1 MAPGR
6 PFLWRVHA
14 RIWVC
19 RWIFVLGVQVS
30 CPANPIGGVVTF
42 GDAQIQNCVPG
53 LTTIVQSTDRA
64 VIDWQSFSIGAGERT
79 NFIVPDATSATLNRV
94 LGCDPS
100 ILNGTLTSNGHL
112 FLINSNGIIFG
123 QGSTVDVGS
132 LTASTLDLDNGS
144 FMAGGEMV
152 FKGSSEAAVKN
163 AGTINAATGDVFL
176 IGYQVSNSG
185 TIRAPNG
192 TVGLAAGSEVL
203 IMPVGDERVVVRN
216 AAGRGKKTGVS
227 NSGVIEANVAEIKA
241 HGGNVYALAIRNTGR
256 VAATGVT
263 RQGGRILLSA
273 NGGKIENSGS
283 LMARGISGNGG
294 QIKISAGS
302 KGNVTI
308 NGRVDADGPNG
319 AGGQVSITG
328 EQVTIRRA
336 ILVSADGAT
345 EGGQISIGSDASAGT
360 DEALA
365 SKTVIEGIISANS
378 SQGMG
383 GEIRLGGNS
392 LTLESD
398 SVIGANGA
406 LGGGRIFA
414 GGGFDGSL
422 VSSSCLMVD
431 CDALI
436 TANALENGNGGNVM
450 ILASKE
456 LTFQGSLQA
465 FGGLIS
471 GDGGFAELSAKES
484 LSIGQLSGRVDLSAL
499 NGHAGSLLID
509 SGEMLILNPGNCP
522 PQTNF
527 LDAEDV
533 SNFLNTANLTV
544 QTDRSG
550 GGSGNIVVSGR
561 VAWCSANSLTINAD
575 CDFRMINTDGS
586 IGVLD
591 SQGGG
596 NVIINAARSVLLESC
611 TMIGTSTG
619 NVLISARQADITLGG
634 SIITGGGNV
643 SLSGVGVMSVG
654 TVNAG
659 SGTIVI
665 DGNDGTINLAGA
677 LTTTNGTA
685 AAVRILDATT
695 ASFGNITTGAAGT
708 VVLGEAGADS
718 LSGAVTQTGAI
729 NAGTVVGNTGSTVM
743 LDGNNTVVSFGAF
756 TSTGAFTF
764 NDAAGGLSMTGNVET
779 RGGAATILTMGGVLA
794 LGGNSITTSG
804 GDVSLSGVGVT
815 STGGTVNAGSGTIL
829 VDGNDGAINLAGTL
843 TTTNGTTR
851 AVRIIDATTATLGNI
866 TTGAAGTVVLGEA
879 GGDNLSGAV
888 TQTGAIDTGT
898 LTGNGGSTVMLD
910 GSNKVVNLGP
920 LTSVDE
926 FVFKD
931 TTGGLNV
938 TGNVETHGGAVTVST
953 AGGALALGSSSI
965 TTDGGNVSLT
975 GVGVTSTGGAVDAG
989 GGTILVDGNDG
1000 AINVAGELK
1009 TTNGTAAAVRI
1020 VDATT
1025 ASLGNITTGAA
1036 GTVALGG
1043 AAGDNLSGAVT
1054 QTGAIN
1060 AGTVVGNSGSTVTL
1074 DGNNTVVNLGPLTS
1088 TGAFVFKDTT
1098 GGLNVTG
1105 SVETRGGAATIST
1118 AGGALALG
1126 SNNITTSGGNVSL
1139 TGEGVTSTGG
1149 TVNAGGGTISVDG
1162 NDGAINLA
1170 GALATTN
1177 GTSTAVRIIDATT
1190 ATLGNITTG
1199 AAGTVALGEAGGD
1212 NLSGAVTQT
1221 GAIKTGSLILAGN
1234 GDFTLTGTSNAI
1246 GFVATAGTVG
1256 SMALTNSIGLT
1267 IGSVGAASGLRAVG
1281 DVRVSVTGAD
1291 GLLIQH
1297 DINSQGGVIALN
1309 ASGIAVNGAT
1319 ISSTGAAAVTLT
1331 ANQFVLSN
1339 QPVINGMLNGTG
1351 GTAQLSLNDSNLTT
1365 GQNYLIGA
1373 DKITA
1378 GSRIYSFQ
1386 NVSALRFDLGSG
1398 NDYSDTNFFIFTQY
1412 FNAGGGANK
1421 LVVDGSLVTSSPLTR
1436 AGFGT
1441 ITFTEAAPVPNASPF
1456 GAVLLQNATP
1466 GSGPGSGSSSQTNN
1480 FNSTGTSGVRPGAA
1494 LAGLG
1499 AGGAAGALSGSL
1511 VASLS
1516 GSIGQSLGLV
1526 SAGGGAPPSFGLQSQ
1541 MNATTSA
1548 ATESELNAALGGD
1561 GTMGVRSSTGL
1572 VSVDPSSGPPTPK
1585 AMAQLAEG
1593 FSLLA
1598 LSELSFG
1605 AIGLNQVTVTS
1616 PLGVQSMVLGGPPPN
1631 LALQQMMAKTAS
1643 PDSFSQLFAML
1654 GGDGTAQIDSVAG
1667 SVAVDLLGKGVPGYI
1682 QSILAAIISPGAFG
1696 EISVA
1701 LGGTGEFIVNDSQGL
1716 AIMDPSGAPAGQQVS
1731 AAVLAM
1737 LAAAANSQ
1745 LSLVLGDEGAGLLM
1759 AWDGIQSTAFDTALP
1774 SPLVIAQLN
1783 AATNPQSQEE
1793 LDTATR

>member
-14 RIWVC
+14 PSWVC
-19 RWIFVLGVQVS
+19 TWICALGVQIS
-30 CPANPIGGVVTF
+30 CPANPIGGVVTL
-42 GDAQIQNCVPG
+42 GDAQIQNSVPG

-112 FLINSNGIIFG
+112 FLLNSNGIIFG

-132 LTASTLDLDNGS
+132 LTASTLDLDNGA

-163 AGTINAATGDVFL
+163 AGMINASTGDVFL

-216 AAGRGKKTGVS
+216 AAGSRKKTGVS

-241 HGGNVYALAIRNTGR
+241 YGGNVYALAIRNTGR
-256 VAATGVT
+256 IAATGVT

-283 LMARGISGNGG
+283 LVARGTSGNGG
-294 QIKISAGS
+294 QIKVSAGS
-302 KGNVTI
+302 KGKVTI
-308 NGRVDADGPNG
+308 NGRVDADGPDG
-319 AGGQVSITG
+319 SGGQVSITG

-336 ILVSADGAT
+336 IWVSADGAT
-345 EGGQISIGSDASAGT
+345 EGGRVSIGSDAEAGT
-360 DEALA
+360 DEAAA
-365 SKTVIEGIISANS
+365 SKTVIEGVISANS

-392 LTLESD
+392 LTLEGE
-398 SVIGANGA
+398 SVISASGA

-422 VSSSCLMVD
+422 VNSTCVLVE
-431 CDALI
+431 CGALL
-436 TANALENGNGGNVM
+436 TANALENGNGGKVM
-450 ILASKE
+450 VLASKE

-465 FGGLIS
+465 LGGVNS
-471 GDGGFAELSAKES
+471 GAGGYAELSAKES
-484 LSIGQLSGRVDLSAL
+484 LSIAQLGGYLDLSAS
-499 NGHAGSLLID
+499 NGRAGSLLIA
-509 SGEMLILNPGNCP
+509 SGGMLILNPGNCP

-550 GGSGNIVVSGR
+550 DGSGNIVVSGT

-575 CDFRMINTDGS
+575 CDFSMINTDG
-586 IGVLD
+586 GVGIID

-596 NVIINAARSVLLESC
+596 NVTISATGSVLLEAETC
-611 TMIGTSTG
+611 IVTSTG
-619 NVLISARQADITLGG
+619 NV
-634 SIITGGGNV
+634 
-643 SLSGVGVMSVG
+643 SLTGVGVTSIGG

-659 SGTIVI
+659 SGTILL
-665 DGNDGTINLAGA
+665 DGNDGAIHLAGA
-677 LTTTNGTA
+677 LTTTNGTGT
-685 AAVRILDATT
+685 AVRIIDATT
-695 ASFGNITTGAAGT
+695 VTLGDITTGAAGT
-708 VVLGEAGADS
+708 VVLGESGGDT

-729 NAGTVVGNTGSTVM
+729 NAGTVIGNTGSTVT
-743 LDGNNTVVSFGAF
+743 LDGNNTVGGLGAF

-764 NDAAGGLSMTGNVET
+764 NDTTGGLNMTGSVET
-779 RGGAATILTMGGVLA
+779 RGGAAAISTMGGVLA
-794 LGGNSITTSG
+794 LGSNSITTSG
-804 GDVSLSGVGVT
+804 GNVSLTGTGVT
-815 STGGTVNAGSGTIL
+815 STGGTVNAGAGTIL
-829 VDGNDGAINLAGTL
+829 VDGNDGAVNLAGAL
-843 TTTNGTTR
+843 TTTNGTST
-851 AVRIIDATTATLGNI
+851 AVRIIDATTASLGNI

-888 TQTGAIDTGT
+888 TQTGSIDTGT

-938 TGNVETHGGAVTVST
+938 TGNVETHGGAATVST
-953 AGGALALGSSSI
+953 AGGALALGNSSI
-965 TTDGGNVSLT
+965 TTQGGNVSLT
-975 GVGVTSTGGAVDAG
+975 GVGVTSSGGAVDAG

-1000 AINVAGELK
+1000 AINLAGELK
-1009 TTNGTAAAVRI
+1009 TTNGTASAVRVI
-1020 VDATT
+1020 DATTASLGNITTGAAGTVVLGEAGADNLSGAVTQTGAIDAGTLTGNGGSTVTLDGSNKVVNLGPLTSVDAFVFNDTTGGLNVTGNVETRGGAATVATAGGALALGGHSVTTSGGNVSLTGEGVSSTGGAVNAGSGTILVDGNDGAINLAGALTTTNGTSTAVRVIDATT

-1043 AAGDNLSGAVT
+1043 TAGDNLSGAVT
-1054 QTGAIN
+1054 QTGAI
-1060 AGTVVGNSGSTVTL
+1060 
-1074 DGNNTVVNLGPLTS
+1074 
-1088 TGAFVFKDTT
+1088 K
-1098 GGLNVTG
+1098 
-1105 SVETRGGAATIST
+1105 
-1118 AGGALALG
+1118 AGG
-1126 SNNITTSGGNVSL
+1126 
-1139 TGEGVTSTGG
+1139 
-1149 TVNAGGGTISVDG
+1149 
-1162 NDGAINLA
+1162 
-1170 GALATTN
+1170 
-1177 GTSTAVRIIDATT
+1177 
-1190 ATLGNITTG
+1190 
-1199 AAGTVALGEAGGD
+1199 
-1212 NLSGAVTQT
+1212 
-1221 GAIKTGSLILAGN
+1221 LILAGN
-1234 GDFTLTGTSNAI
+1234 GDFTLTGAANAI
-1246 GFVATAGTVG
+1246 GVVATAGPVG
-1256 SMALTNSIGLT
+1256 SLALANSIGLT
-1267 IGSVGAASGLRAVG
+1267 IGGVGAASGLSAMG
-1281 DVRVSVTGAD
+1281 DIRVAVTGTE

-1297 DINSQGGVIALN
+1297 DITSQGGVISMN
-1309 ASGIAVNGAT
+1309 AAGIAVNSAT
-1319 ISSTGAAAVTLT
+1319 ISSVGTAAVTLT
-1331 ANQFVLSN
+1331 ANQFVLLN
-1339 QPVINGMLNGTG
+1339 QPIIQGVLNGAG
-1351 GTAQLSLNDSNLTT
+1351 STAQLSLSDSNLTT
-1365 GQNYLIGA
+1365 GQNYIVGA

-1386 NVSALRFDLGSG
+1386 NMSALRLDLGSG
-1398 NDYSDTNFFIFTQY
+1398 NDNADTNFFSFTQH
-1412 FNAGGGANK
+1412 FNAGGGSNK
-1421 LVVDGSLVTSSPLTR
+1421 FVVDGKVETNSPLTR
-1436 AGFGT
+1436 PGFGT
-1441 ITFTEAAPVPNASPF
+1441 ITFTELLVPNTAPF

-1480 FNSTGTSGVRPGAA
+1480 FNSTGTSGATSGAS

-1499 AGGAAGALSGSL
+1499 AGGASAALSGGL
-1511 VASLS
+1511 TASLS

-1548 ATESELNAALGGD
+1548 ATESELSLALGGD

-1572 VSVDPSSGPPTPK
+1572 VAVDPSSGPPTPK
-1585 AMAQLAEG
+1585 AMAQLDEG

-1616 PLGVQSMVLGGPPPN
+1616 QLGVQSMVLGGPPPN
-1631 LALQQMMAKTAS
+1631 TALLQLMAKTAS
-1643 PDSFSQLFAML
+1643 PESFSQLFAML
-1654 GGDGTAQIDSVAG
+1654 GGDGTARIDNLAG

-1682 QSILAAIISPGAFG
+1682 QSILAAVITPGAFG
-1696 EISVA
+1696 ELSHA
-1701 LGGTGEFIVNDSQGL
+1701 LGGTGEFIVNDAYGL

-1731 AAVLAM
+1731 AAALAM
-1737 LAAAANSQ
+1737 LAAGANSE
-1745 LSLVLGDEGAGLLM
+1745 LSLVLGDEGAGLVM